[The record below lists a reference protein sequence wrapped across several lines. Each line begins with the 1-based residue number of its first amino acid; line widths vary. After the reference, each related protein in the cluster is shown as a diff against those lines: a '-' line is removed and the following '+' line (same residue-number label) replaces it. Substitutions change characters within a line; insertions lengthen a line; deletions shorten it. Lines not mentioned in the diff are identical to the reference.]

1 MEREHT
7 SLPDEVI
14 EAGPPP
20 SEDEL
25 AELTR
30 LEHPDAT
37 PITPAL
43 RRKREQD
50 MRRAQRDAHRRMGM
64 DPQGELF
71 PEA

>member
-1 MEREHT
+1 MERERQP
-7 SLPDEVI
+7 LPDEVL
-14 EAGPPP
+14 EGGPPP

-37 PITPAL
+37 PITPEL
-43 RRKREQD
+43 RRQQKAAAEKARRE
-50 MRRAQRDAHRRMGM
+50 AHRRLGM

-71 PEA
+71 PDR